1 LQSDLD
7 LDLDHGV
14 IQAISHH
21 ELPPG
26 ELLARRGQRLCILHV
41 GVRVVVV
48 PKQHRRQQP
57 RVEGCRLQRSR
68 GHSFPLVK
76 PFVNAARLSPPPS
89 ISPSL
94 SGRRADAEYVFCK
107 TSACSETCSSL
118 GGVEAPSSTNK
129 PLPWHARY
137 FVSVHLEQLRRIR
150 GGVDGHSHGKPLLVL
165 EPRGQAAH
173 CQALTD
179 DVDVGAALLLWMSA
193 SLRIGGLDW
202 LQRQQRLESV
212 ACIASQ
218 RSRASNG
225 LSKCRCKASTG

>member
-1 LQSDLD
+1 MLTTNS
-7 LDLDHGV
+7 
-14 IQAISHH
+14 
-21 ELPPG
+21 LP
-26 ELLARRGQRLCILHV
+26 LSL
-41 GVRVVVV
+41 
-48 PKQHRRQQP
+48 
-57 RVEGCRLQRSR
+57 S
-68 GHSFPLVK
+68 
-76 PFVNAARLSPPPS
+76 LSPPPS